1 MINAI
6 TGNAYTGNNA
16 IQLEAAGF
24 SDPRFLTFRQARTIG
39 RTVRKGEHGIGLM
52 RVVKVEKKDKLT
64 GKVKKVPAPKYFTVF
79 NYSQTEELVEE

>member
-24 SDPRFLTFRQARTIG
+24 DDPRFLTFRQARTIG
-39 RTVRKGEHGIGLM
+39 RTVRKGEHGITLV
-52 RVVKVEKKDKLT
+52 RVVKVDKKNAQGKIEKKN
-64 GKVKKVPAPKYFTVF
+64 APKYFTVF
-79 NYSQTEELVEE
+79 NFSQTEELVEA

>member
-6 TGNAYTGNNA
+6 TGNPYTGNNA

-39 RTVRKGEHGIGLM
+39 RTVKKGESGIRLV
-52 RVVKVEKKDKLT
+52 RIVKVDKKNSQGKIEKK
-64 GKVKKVPAPKYFTVF
+64 PAPKYFTVF
-79 NYSQTEELVEE
+79 NFTQTEEMVEA

>member
-6 TGNAYTGNNA
+6 TGNPYTGNNA

-39 RTVRKGEHGIGLM
+39 RTVRKGEHGITLV
-52 RVVKVEKKDKLT
+52 RVVKVDKKNAQGKIEKKN
-64 GKVKKVPAPKYFTVF
+64 APKYFTVF
-79 NYSQTEELVEE
+79 NFSQTEELVEA